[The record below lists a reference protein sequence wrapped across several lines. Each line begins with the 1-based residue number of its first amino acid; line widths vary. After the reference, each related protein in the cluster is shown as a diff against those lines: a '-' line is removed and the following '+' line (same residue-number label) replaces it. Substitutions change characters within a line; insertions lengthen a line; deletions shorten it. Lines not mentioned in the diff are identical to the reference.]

1 MTRLGVIEILVWHW
15 TAAACDW
22 NHHDWMPVR
31 SGYVARRSTATKK
44 RSLRASKSMRSLS
57 SAAGSFG
64 VAPVASDDV
73 GELAWGDVVVR
84 SALGVFVQ
92 VVIV

>member
-1 MTRLGVIEILVWHW
+1 M
-15 TAAACDW
+15 
-22 NHHDWMPVR
+22 
-31 SGYVARRSTATKK
+31 
-44 RSLRASKSMRSLS
+44 SLRASKSMRSLS